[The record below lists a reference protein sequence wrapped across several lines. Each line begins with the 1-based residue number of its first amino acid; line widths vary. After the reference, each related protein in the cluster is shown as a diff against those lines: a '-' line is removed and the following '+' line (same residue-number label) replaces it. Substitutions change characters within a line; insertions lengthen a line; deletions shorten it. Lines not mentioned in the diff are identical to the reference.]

1 MDLHFRVHS
10 TRITSPGSAPA
21 IFSPTGNFRIESS
34 VKWPGGTTFLTAAT
48 ASLYGIAI
56 AAQTALVPS
65 GAVTSTRGVNMRAM
79 VLDSVSPK

>member
-1 MDLHFRVHS
+1 
-10 TRITSPGSAPA
+10 
-21 IFSPTGNFRIESS
+21 
-34 VKWPGGTTFLTAAT
+34 
-48 ASLYGIAI
+48 LYGIAI